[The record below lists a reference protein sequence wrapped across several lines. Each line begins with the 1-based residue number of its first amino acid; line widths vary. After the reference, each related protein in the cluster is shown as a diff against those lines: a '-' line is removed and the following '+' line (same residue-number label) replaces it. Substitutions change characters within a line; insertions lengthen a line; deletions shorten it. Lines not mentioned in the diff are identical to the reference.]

1 MGRSFI
7 DFNRV
12 NIEKLFNSRLLI
24 LIIILSILAILL
36 IARLYYLQVISYE
49 QYDTLSE
56 ANHIKYIQTTPRRGI
71 IYDRNGKVLADNS
84 SLYSIEINLE
94 EANNIKDIVE
104 AVDLEIGLTDLEI
117 KNFYKKRKKYSHHN
131 SIILKTNLVEDEVA
145 KILSI
150 RYKFDGL
157 DVKGSLLRRY
167 PYKEITHH
175 ILGYVGY
182 IDRKDL
188 FKLDKK
194 KYRNAKY
201 VGKSGIEKYYENQL
215 YGLPGYKH
223 VEINARGRQLRNID
237 EKFPK
242 AGKDLYLTIDIELQ
256 KFMFSKL
263 SQYVGSS
270 VVINPK
276 NGEVLGLISTPSI
289 DPNNRLWKYDIDE
302 EQIKKLKSP
311 MFNRAINGLYSPG
324 STIKPIIALDGL
336 YHKIIDP
343 SHEIYAGPFFQL
355 ATSQRRFRDW
365 KPEGHGVVN
374 LEKSIVQSCDVY
386 FYILANNLGIEK
398 IGKFLKYFSFGE
410 KTGIDMPYESSGVVP
425 SNEWKLK
432 NIGRKWTDGDTV
444 ITGIG
449 QGYFLS
455 TPLQLAYA
463 TSVIANKGKLIVPK
477 LNKNLEIKKE
487 KKIKEKENFLTNE
500 INSENW
506 DIIRE
511 AMFKVVNQNNGTA
524 YWATKNKKNN
534 ISGKTGT
541 VQVYSLSQD
550 TNERDKINIPDHL
563 KDHSLYIGFA
573 PKDNPE
579 IVIATII
586 ENVGS
591 GSAFAAPISNQIINY
606 YLEKVRGKV
615 D

>member
-7 DFNRV
+7 DFNKV
-12 NIEKLFNSRLLI
+12 NTERLFKNRLLI
-24 LIIILSILAILL
+24 LIITLSLLAILL
-36 IARLYYLQVISYE
+36 IIRLYYLQVISYV

-94 EANNIKDIVE
+94 EVRSIRNVVK

-117 KNFYKKRKKYSHHN
+117 KNFYKKIKKYSHHN
-131 SIILKTNLVEDEVA
+131 SIILKTNLTEIEVA

-157 DVKGSLLRRY
+157 DVKGSLLRQY

-182 IDRKDL
+182 IDKKDL
-188 FKLDKK
+188 FSLDKK
-194 KYRNAKY
+194 KYANAKY
-201 VGKSGIEKYYENQL
+201 IGKNGVEKYYENQL
-215 YGLPGYKH
+215 YGTPGYKH
-223 VEINARGRQLRNID
+223 VEINARGRQLRDID
-237 EKFPK
+237 EKFPV
-242 AGKDLYLTIDIELQ
+242 AGEDLYLTIDIELQ

-263 SQYVGSS
+263 SKYVGSS
-270 VVINPK
+270 IAINPK
-276 NGEVLGLISTPSI
+276 NGEVLGMISAPAI

-302 EQIKKLKSP
+302 DQIKKLKSP

-324 STIKPIIALDGL
+324 STIKPIFALDGL
-336 YHKIIDP
+336 YHKTINPLD
-343 SHEIYAGPFFQL
+343 EVYAGPFFQL
-355 ATSQRRFRDW
+355 PTSSRRFRDW
-365 KPEGHGVVN
+365 KPKGHGLVD
-374 LEKSIVQSCDVY
+374 LEKAIIQSCDVY
-386 FYILANNLGIEK
+386 FYMLANNLGIEK

-410 KTGIDMPYESSGVVP
+410 KTGIDMPFESSGVVP

-432 NIGRKWTDGDTV
+432 HIGHKWTDGDTV

-463 TSVIANKGKLIVPK
+463 TSIIANKGKLIVPK

-500 INSENW
+500 INIEDWN
-506 DIIRE
+506 IIRE

-534 ISGKTGT
+534 IAGKTGT

-550 TNERDKINIPDHL
+550 TDEREEEDVPEHL

-579 IVIATII
+579 IVIATVI

-606 YLEKVRGKV
+606 YLEKVRGKI

>member
-1 MGRSFI
+1 LGRSFI
-7 DFNRV
+7 DFNKV
-12 NIEKLFNSRLLI
+12 NTERLFKNRLLI
-24 LIIILSILAILL
+24 LIITLSLLAILL
-36 IARLYYLQVISYE
+36 IIRLYYLQVISYV

-94 EANNIKDIVE
+94 EVRSIRNVVK

-117 KNFYKKRKKYSHHN
+117 KNFYKKIKKYSHHN
-131 SIILKTNLVEDEVA
+131 SIILKTNLTEIEVA

-157 DVKGSLLRRY
+157 DVKGSLLRQY

-182 IDRKDL
+182 IDKKDL
-188 FKLDKK
+188 FSLDKK
-194 KYRNAKY
+194 KYANAKY
-201 VGKSGIEKYYENQL
+201 IGKNGVEKYYENQL
-215 YGLPGYKH
+215 YGTPGYKH
-223 VEINARGRQLRNID
+223 VEINARGRQLRDID
-237 EKFPK
+237 EKFPV
-242 AGKDLYLTIDIELQ
+242 AGEDLYLTIDIELQ

-263 SQYVGSS
+263 SKYVGSS
-270 VVINPK
+270 IAINPK
-276 NGEVLGLISTPSI
+276 NGEVLGMISAPAI

-302 EQIKKLKSP
+302 DQIKKLKSP

-324 STIKPIIALDGL
+324 STIKPIVALDGL
-336 YHKIIDP
+336 YHKTINPLD
-343 SHEIYAGPFFQL
+343 EVYAGPFFQL
-355 ATSQRRFRDW
+355 PTSSRRFRDW
-365 KPEGHGVVN
+365 KPKGHGLVD
-374 LEKSIVQSCDVY
+374 LEKAIIQSCDVY
-386 FYILANNLGIEK
+386 FYMLANNLGIEK

-410 KTGIDMPYESSGVVP
+410 KTGIDMPFESSGVVP

-432 NIGRKWTDGDTV
+432 HIGHKWTDGDTV

-463 TSVIANKGKLIVPK
+463 TSIIANKGKLIVPK

-500 INSENW
+500 INIEDWN
-506 DIIRE
+506 IIRE

-534 ISGKTGT
+534 IAGKTGT

-550 TNERDKINIPDHL
+550 TDKREKEDVPEHL

-579 IVIATII
+579 IVIATVI

-606 YLEKVRGKV
+606 YLEKIRGKI

>member
-1 MGRSFI
+1 LGKSFI
-7 DFNRV
+7 DFNKV
-12 NIEKLFNSRLLI
+12 NTERLFKNRLLI
-24 LIIILSILAILL
+24 LITTLSLLAILL
-36 IARLYYLQVISYE
+36 IIRLYYLQVISYV
-49 QYDTLSE
+49 QYDTLSV

-94 EANNIKDIVE
+94 EVRSIRNIVK
-104 AVDLEIGLTDLEI
+104 AVDLEIGLTDREI
-117 KNFYKKRKKYSHHN
+117 KNFYKKIKKYSHHN
-131 SIILKTNLVEDEVA
+131 SIILKTNLTEIEVA

-157 DVKGSLLRRY
+157 DVKGSLLRQY

-182 IDRKDL
+182 IDKKDL
-188 FKLDKK
+188 FSLDKK
-194 KYRNAKY
+194 KYENAKY
-201 VGKSGIEKYYENQL
+201 IGKNGVEKYYENQL
-215 YGLPGYKH
+215 YGTPGYKH
-223 VEINARGRQLRNID
+223 VEINARGRQLRDID
-237 EKFPK
+237 EKFPV
-242 AGKDLYLTIDIELQ
+242 AGEDLYLTIDIELQ
-256 KFMFSKL
+256 EFMFSKL
-263 SQYVGSS
+263 SKYVGSS
-270 VVINPK
+270 IAINPK
-276 NGEVLGLISTPSI
+276 NGEVLGMISSPAI

-302 EQIKKLKSP
+302 DQIKKLKSP

-336 YHKIIDP
+336 YHKTINPLD
-343 SHEIYAGPFFQL
+343 EVYAGPFFQL
-355 ATSQRRFRDW
+355 PTSSRRFRDW
-365 KPEGHGVVN
+365 KPKGHGLVD
-374 LEKSIVQSCDVY
+374 LERAIIQSCDVY
-386 FYILANNLGIEK
+386 FYMLANNLGIEK
-398 IGKFLKYFSFGE
+398 IEKFLKYFSFGE
-410 KTGIDMPYESSGVVP
+410 KTGIDMPFESSGIVP

-432 NIGRKWTDGDTV
+432 HIGRKWTDGDTV

-463 TSVIANKGKLIVPK
+463 TSIIANKGKLIVPK

-500 INSENW
+500 INIEDW

-534 ISGKTGT
+534 IAGKTGT

-550 TNERDKINIPDHL
+550 TDIREEEDVPEHL

-579 IVIATII
+579 IVIATVI

-606 YLEKVRGKV
+606 YLEKVRGKI

>member
-1 MGRSFI
+1 M
-7 DFNRV
+7 
-12 NIEKLFNSRLLI
+12 K
-24 LIIILSILAILL
+24 IILS
-36 IARLYYLQVISYE
+36 V
-49 QYDTLSE
+49 SE
-56 ANHIKYIQTTPRRGI
+56 
-71 IYDRNGKVLADNS
+71 L
-84 SLYSIEINLE
+84 
-94 EANNIKDIVE
+94 
-104 AVDLEIGLTDLEI
+104 
-117 KNFYKKRKKYSHHN
+117 KKIKKYSHHN
-131 SIILKTNLVEDEVA
+131 SIILKTNLTEIEVA

-157 DVKGSLLRRY
+157 DVKGSLLRQY

-182 IDRKDL
+182 IDKKDL
-188 FKLDKK
+188 FRLDKK
-194 KYRNAKY
+194 KYENAKY
-201 VGKSGIEKYYENQL
+201 IGKNGVEKYYENQL
-215 YGLPGYKH
+215 YGTPGYKH
-223 VEINARGRQLRNID
+223 VEINARGRQLRDID
-237 EKFPK
+237 EKFPV
-242 AGKDLYLTIDIELQ
+242 AGEDLYLTIDIELQ

-263 SQYVGSS
+263 SKYVGSS
-270 VVINPK
+270 IAINPK
-276 NGEVLGLISTPSI
+276 NGEVLGMISAPAI

-302 EQIKKLKSP
+302 DQIKKLKSP

-324 STIKPIIALDGL
+324 STIKPIFALDGL
-336 YHKIIDP
+336 YHKTINPLD
-343 SHEIYAGPFFQL
+343 EVYAGPFFQL
-355 ATSQRRFRDW
+355 PTSSRRFRDW
-365 KPEGHGVVN
+365 KPKGHGLVD
-374 LEKSIVQSCDVY
+374 LEKAIIQSCDVY
-386 FYILANNLGIEK
+386 FYMLANNLGIEK

-410 KTGIDMPYESSGVVP
+410 KTGIDMPFESSGVIP

-432 NIGRKWTDGDTV
+432 HIGHKWTDGDTV

-463 TSVIANKGKLIVPK
+463 TSIIANKGKLIVPK
-477 LNKNLEIKKE
+477 FNKNLEIKKG

-500 INSENW
+500 INIEDW

-534 ISGKTGT
+534 IAGKTGT

-550 TNERDKINIPDHL
+550 TDERDEEDVPEHL

-579 IVIATII
+579 IVIATVI

-606 YLEKVRGKV
+606 YLEKVRGKI

>member
-7 DFNRV
+7 DFNKV
-12 NIEKLFNSRLLI
+12 NTERLFKNRLLI
-24 LIIILSILAILL
+24 LIVTLSLLAILL
-36 IARLYYLQVISYE
+36 IIRLYYLQVISYV

-94 EANNIKDIVE
+94 EVRSIRNVVK

-117 KNFYKKRKKYSHHN
+117 KNFYKKIKKYSHHN
-131 SIILKTNLVEDEVA
+131 SIILKTNLTEIEVA

-157 DVKGSLLRRY
+157 DVKGSLLRQY

-182 IDRKDL
+182 IDKKDL
-188 FKLDKK
+188 FSLDKK
-194 KYRNAKY
+194 KYANAKY
-201 VGKSGIEKYYENQL
+201 IGKNGVEKYYENQL
-215 YGLPGYKH
+215 YGTPGYKH
-223 VEINARGRQLRNID
+223 VEINARGRQLRDID
-237 EKFPK
+237 EKFPV
-242 AGKDLYLTIDIELQ
+242 AGEDLYLTIDIELQ

-263 SQYVGSS
+263 SKYVGSS
-270 VVINPK
+270 IAINPK
-276 NGEVLGLISTPSI
+276 NGEVLGMISAPAI

-302 EQIKKLKSP
+302 DQIKKLKSP

-324 STIKPIIALDGL
+324 STIKPIFALDGL
-336 YHKIIDP
+336 YHKTINPLD
-343 SHEIYAGPFFQL
+343 EVYAGPFFQL
-355 ATSQRRFRDW
+355 PTSSRRFRDW
-365 KPEGHGVVN
+365 KPKGHGLVD
-374 LEKSIVQSCDVY
+374 LEKAIIQSCDVY
-386 FYILANNLGIEK
+386 FYMLANNLGIEK

-410 KTGIDMPYESSGVVP
+410 KTGIDMPFESSGVVP

-432 NIGRKWTDGDTV
+432 HIGHKWTDGDTV

-463 TSVIANKGKLIVPK
+463 TSIIANKGKLIVPK

-500 INSENW
+500 INIEDWN
-506 DIIRE
+506 IIRE

-534 ISGKTGT
+534 IAGKTGT

-550 TNERDKINIPDHL
+550 TDEREEEDVPEHL

-579 IVIATII
+579 IVIATVI

-606 YLEKVRGKV
+606 YLEKVRGKI

>member
-1 MGRSFI
+1 MGRSFV

>member
-1 MGRSFI
+1 LGKSFI
-7 DFNRV
+7 DFNKV
-12 NIEKLFNSRLLI
+12 NTERLFKNRLLI
-24 LIIILSILAILL
+24 LITTLSLLAILL
-36 IARLYYLQVISYE
+36 IIRLYYLQVISYV
-49 QYDTLSE
+49 QYDTLSV

-94 EANNIKDIVE
+94 EVRSIRNIVK
-104 AVDLEIGLTDLEI
+104 AVDLEIGLTDREI
-117 KNFYKKRKKYSHHN
+117 KNFYKKIKKYSHHN
-131 SIILKTNLVEDEVA
+131 SIILKTNLTEIEVA

-157 DVKGSLLRRY
+157 DVKGSLLRQY

-182 IDRKDL
+182 IDKKDL
-188 FKLDKK
+188 FSLDKK
-194 KYRNAKY
+194 KYENAKY
-201 VGKSGIEKYYENQL
+201 IGKNGVEKYYENQL
-215 YGLPGYKH
+215 YGTPGYKH
-223 VEINARGRQLRNID
+223 VEINARGRQLRDID
-237 EKFPK
+237 EKFPV
-242 AGKDLYLTIDIELQ
+242 AGEDLYLTIDIELQ
-256 KFMFSKL
+256 EFMFSKL
-263 SQYVGSS
+263 SKYVGSS
-270 VVINPK
+270 IAINPK
-276 NGEVLGLISTPSI
+276 NGEVLGMISSPAI

-302 EQIKKLKSP
+302 DQIKKLKSP

-336 YHKIIDP
+336 YHKTINPLD
-343 SHEIYAGPFFQL
+343 EVYAGPFFQL
-355 ATSQRRFRDW
+355 PTSSRRFRDW
-365 KPEGHGVVN
+365 K
-374 LEKSIVQSCDVY
+374 SCDVY
-386 FYILANNLGIEK
+386 FYMLANNLGIEK
-398 IGKFLKYFSFGE
+398 IEKFLKYFSFGE
-410 KTGIDMPYESSGVVP
+410 KTGIDMPFESSGIVP

-432 NIGRKWTDGDTV
+432 HIGRKWTDGDTV

-463 TSVIANKGKLIVPK
+463 TSIIANKGKLIVPK

-500 INSENW
+500 INIEDW

-534 ISGKTGT
+534 IAGKTGT

-550 TNERDKINIPDHL
+550 TDIREEEDVPEHL

-579 IVIATII
+579 IVIATVI

-606 YLEKVRGKV
+606 YLEKVRGKI

>member
-355 ATSQRRFRDW
+355 AKSQRRFRDW

>member
-1 MGRSFI
+1 LGKSFI
-7 DFNRV
+7 DFNKV
-12 NIEKLFNSRLLI
+12 NTERLFKNRLLI
-24 LIIILSILAILL
+24 LITTLSLLAILL
-36 IARLYYLQVISYE
+36 IIRLYYLQVISYV
-49 QYDTLSE
+49 QYDTLSA

-94 EANNIKDIVE
+94 EVRSIRNVVK
-104 AVDLEIGLTDLEI
+104 AVDLEIGLTNLEI
-117 KNFYKKRKKYSHHN
+117 KNFYKKIKKYSHHN
-131 SIILKTNLVEDEVA
+131 SIILKTNLTEIEVA

-157 DVKGSLLRRY
+157 DVKGSLLRQY

-182 IDRKDL
+182 IDKKDL
-188 FKLDKK
+188 FSLDKK
-194 KYRNAKY
+194 KYENAKY
-201 VGKSGIEKYYENQL
+201 IGKNGVEKYYENQL
-215 YGLPGYKH
+215 YGTPGYKH
-223 VEINARGRQLRNID
+223 VEINARGRQLRDID
-237 EKFPK
+237 EKFPV
-242 AGKDLYLTIDIELQ
+242 AGEDLYLTIDIELQ
-256 KFMFSKL
+256 EFMFSKL
-263 SQYVGSS
+263 SKYVGSS
-270 VVINPK
+270 IAINPK
-276 NGEVLGLISTPSI
+276 NGEVLGMISAPAI

-302 EQIKKLKSP
+302 DQIKKLKSP

-324 STIKPIIALDGL
+324 STIKPIVALDGL
-336 YHKIIDP
+336 YHKTINPLD
-343 SHEIYAGPFFQL
+343 EVYAGPFFQL
-355 ATSQRRFRDW
+355 PTSSRRFRDW
-365 KPEGHGVVN
+365 KPKGHGLVD
-374 LEKSIVQSCDVY
+374 LEKAIVQSCDVY
-386 FYILANNLGIEK
+386 FYMLANNLGIEK

-410 KTGIDMPYESSGVVP
+410 KTGIDMPFESSGVVP
-425 SNEWKLK
+425 SNEWKLEH
-432 NIGRKWTDGDTV
+432 IGHKWTDGDTV

-463 TSVIANKGKLIVPK
+463 TSIIANKGKLIVPK

-500 INSENW
+500 INIEDW

-534 ISGKTGT
+534 IAGKTGT

-550 TNERDKINIPDHL
+550 TDTREEEDVPKHL

-579 IVIATII
+579 IVIATVI

-606 YLEKVRGKV
+606 YLEKVRGKI

>member
-1 MGRSFI
+1 MGKSFI
-7 DFNRV
+7 DFNKV
-12 NIEKLFNSRLLI
+12 NTERLFKNRLLI
-24 LIIILSILAILL
+24 LITTLSLLAILL
-36 IARLYYLQVISYE
+36 IIRLYYLQVISYV
-49 QYDTLSE
+49 QYDTLSA

-94 EANNIKDIVE
+94 EVRSIRNVVK
-104 AVDLEIGLTDLEI
+104 AVDLEIGLTNLEI
-117 KNFYKKRKKYSHHN
+117 KNFYKKIKKYSHHN
-131 SIILKTNLVEDEVA
+131 SIILKTNLTEIEVA

-157 DVKGSLLRRY
+157 DVKGSLLRQY

-182 IDRKDL
+182 IDKKDL
-188 FKLDKK
+188 FSLDKK
-194 KYRNAKY
+194 KYENAKY
-201 VGKSGIEKYYENQL
+201 IGKNGVEKYYENQL
-215 YGLPGYKH
+215 YGTPGYKH
-223 VEINARGRQLRNID
+223 VEINARGRQLRDID
-237 EKFPK
+237 EKFPV
-242 AGKDLYLTIDIELQ
+242 AGEDLYLTIDIELQ
-256 KFMFSKL
+256 EFMFSKL
-263 SQYVGSS
+263 SKYVGSS
-270 VVINPK
+270 IAINPK
-276 NGEVLGLISTPSI
+276 NGEVLGMISAPAI

-302 EQIKKLKSP
+302 DQIKKLKSP

-324 STIKPIIALDGL
+324 STIKPIVALDGL
-336 YHKIIDP
+336 YHKTINPLD
-343 SHEIYAGPFFQL
+343 EVYAGPFFQL
-355 ATSQRRFRDW
+355 PTSSRRFRDW
-365 KPEGHGVVN
+365 KPKGHGLVD
-374 LEKSIVQSCDVY
+374 LEKAIVQSCDVY
-386 FYILANNLGIEK
+386 FYMLANNLGIEK

-410 KTGIDMPYESSGVVP
+410 KTGIDMPFESSGVVP
-425 SNEWKLK
+425 SNEWKLEH
-432 NIGRKWTDGDTV
+432 IGHKWTDGDTV

-463 TSVIANKGKLIVPK
+463 TSIIANKGKLIVPK

-500 INSENW
+500 INIEDW

-534 ISGKTGT
+534 IAGKTGT

-550 TNERDKINIPDHL
+550 TDTREEEDVPKHL

-579 IVIATII
+579 IVIATVI

-606 YLEKVRGKV
+606 YLEKVRGKI